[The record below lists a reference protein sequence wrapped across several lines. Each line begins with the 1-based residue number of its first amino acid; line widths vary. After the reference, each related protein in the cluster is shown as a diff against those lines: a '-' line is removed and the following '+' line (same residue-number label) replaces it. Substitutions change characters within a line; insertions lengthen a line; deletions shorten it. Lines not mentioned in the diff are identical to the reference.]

1 MKINLKNLYTLTACL
16 LVFSW
21 LTLNTSCKKEDE
33 IFAAPT
39 VTAGASASGLAGQVM
54 TITASL
60 KAENGLKSIQILKNG
75 AEFDFKTY
83 PAGVK
88 ADEYSK
94 AYTIENLSAGS
105 LINFTFIVNDYANL
119 TTLGGPQVITV
130 SSVPVKQIVDVTG
143 ILEGNVSWT
152 KDKIY
157 RLKGFVRVGED
168 KTKDGVPT
176 KTGVLTIQAGT
187 VVIGERS
194 SKGTLI
200 IQRGSKVIAE
210 GTSTEPIIFTSERA
224 IGERE
229 PGDWGGVVVCGKA
242 KNNLPGGTGE
252 LEGQYGAFHGGT
264 DDEDNSGVLKYVR
277 IEYAGIP
284 INPNQEVN
292 SLTMGSVGRGTK
304 VEYVQCSYGLDDSFE
319 WFGGT
324 VNGKYL
330 VAFRGLDDDFDVDNG
345 FTGNVQF
352 AVGLRGA
359 TQADQSGSNGF
370 EVDNDGSGTTAQ
382 PITAPYFSNVSIIGA
397 KASNATSI
405 SPQYQNGMHL
415 RRNTKI
421 KIHNT
426 IVTGYPN
433 GIFIDGSTTTANALN
448 GELVLKNVVV
458 AGVDGW
464 GTNGFGDGTSVN
476 PRGFAI
482 RDINT
487 ASPPANIL
495 IGTMKPSEWFS
506 AIPGNKILLI
516 NTKTGLNANLYG
528 ANPTLILTLG
538 QSDGLEAGG
547 STAGLPAYFES
558 ADFIGAFKSTNW
570 TTGWAEFNPNA
581 KDYAK

>member
-16 LVFSW
+16 LIFSW
-21 LTLNTSCKKEDE
+21 LTVNTSCKKEDE
-33 IFAAPT
+33 IFGAPT
-39 VTAGASASGLAGQVM
+39 LTIGASASGLAGAVM

-60 KAENGLKSIQILKNG
+60 KSDNGLKSLQVLKNG
-75 AEFDFKTY
+75 AEFDSKTY
-83 PAGVK
+83 PVGVK

-94 AYTIENLSAGS
+94 TYTIENLPAGS
-105 LINFTFIVNDYANL
+105 IVNFTFVVNDYANL
-119 TTLGGPQVITV
+119 TTLGGPQIITV
-130 SSVPVKQIVDVTG
+130 SAIPVKQTVDVMG
-143 ILEGNVSWT
+143 NLEGNITWT

-157 RLKGFVRVGED
+157 RLKGFVRIGED

-176 KTGVLTIQAGT
+176 KTGTLTIQPGT
-187 VVIGERS
+187 VVIGERAT
-194 SKGTLI
+194 KGTLI
-200 IQRGSKVIAE
+200 VHRGSKIIAE
-210 GTSTEPIIFTSERA
+210 GTLAEPIILTSERA

-229 PGDWGGVVVCGKA
+229 PGDWGGVVICGKA

-264 DDEDNSGVLKYVR
+264 DDDDNSGVLKYVR

-304 VEYVQCSYGLDDSFE
+304 IEYVQCSYGLDDSFE

-330 VAFRGLDDDFDVDNG
+330 IAFRGLDDDFDVDNG

-370 EVDNDGSGTTAQ
+370 EVDNDGSGSSSA
-382 PITAPYFSNVSIIGA
+382 PFTAPYFSNVSIIGA
-397 KASNATSI
+397 KATNATSI

-415 RRNTKI
+415 RRNSKI
-421 KIHNT
+421 KIYNT
-426 IVTGYPN
+426 VITGYPN
-433 GIFIDGSTTTANALN
+433 GIFIDGSTTSANALS
-448 GELVLKNVVV
+448 GDLVLKNIIV

-464 GTNGFGDGTSVN
+464 GDNGFGNGTSVN

-482 RDINT
+482 RDIST
-487 ASPPANIL
+487 ASPPADL
-495 IGTMKPSEWFS
+495 KIGDKKPSEWFL
-506 AIPGNKILLI
+506 AITGNKILLI
-516 NTKTGLNANLYG
+516 NSKTGLNADLYS
-528 ANPTLILTLG
+528 AKPTLVLTTGL
-538 QSDGLEAGG
+538 SDGIEKGG
-547 STAGLPAYFES
+547 SAEGLPTYFES
-558 ADFIGAFKSTNW
+558 TDFIGAFKSTNW
-570 TTGWAEFNPNA
+570 TAGWAEFNPGA